1 MAAATRPGASRS
13 AMSGKR
19 RNAADGPIP
28 FGPGAFGP
36 WRRWLALVV
45 EWHHGLQSAW
55 PETKIAAVKWCK
67 LIALCSY
74 YGNRHRE
81 TKSHGRLYPAT

>member
-1 MAAATRPGASRS
+1 
-13 AMSGKR
+13 
-19 RNAADGPIP
+19 
-28 FGPGAFGP
+28 
-36 WRRWLALVV
+36 VV
-45 EWHHGLQSAW
+45 GWHHGLQSAW

-74 YGNRHRE
+74 YGNRHLE